1 MQEKIP
7 DLKQFRKE
15 SNRHVL
21 VLEAQVSEQDKYKLI
36 HLSNN
41 VLRTAGNDL
50 TGVMKKNYDQ
60 LVRTKRYRHLQSLYG
75 KAKKAGR
82 DKEMK
87 AVGAEMKQ
95 MQEEYHVTWEFCRQ
109 SMIRINKQYHLNSIF
124 ALTQAEDVWKGVEAC
139 LYREGKTLHFRK
151 YGDHPEIR
159 AKQAVR
165 GIIVRLD
172 GGSLS
177 FRIGD
182 ITLFPIINKPR
193 HTKTRCGHDTGV
205 KEAHDLFAE
214 EEIAAVCHYLE
225 DPETADRAALE
236 LFRKKGELMDTY
248 RPCYASLC
256 FKEIR
261 GRVRVFIHLTI
272 EGLPKPKRRK
282 DGSRRHQL
290 GRGVV
295 GCDIGPQTIACTSKK
310 EVILKNLA
318 ERGMSIKKREQKEAA
333 IQRKMARSRR
343 AMNPENYRE
352 DGTIRKGK
360 KTWKKSRRYRKL
372 QKQYRNLS
380 RIAAEN
386 RHFAINEDVNHI
398 RELGNVFVTEPGNA
412 KKLQKR
418 AKKTE
423 RQEELSEVKQKDGT
437 VKMIHK
443 YKRKKRHGR
452 SIQNRCPGYFQ
463 AQVKAKFE
471 RSGGVYIEVPF
482 DYRASQYDHTCGS
495 YIKKLLS
502 QRMYCLS
509 DGTRVQRDWY
519 SSFLLFCIGHSL
531 DKISRYKCKTY
542 FEAMYRMYL
551 ALEQY
556 IIENHIRVMNS
567 GIKAA

>member
-60 LVRTKRYRHLQSLYG
+60 LVHTKKYRHLQFLYG

-82 DKEMK
+82 EKEQK
-87 AVGAEMKQ
+87 AIGAEMKQ

-151 YGDHPEIR
+151 YGDYPEIR

-172 GGSLS
+172 GSSLN

-182 ITLFPIINKPR
+182 ITLFPIINKPG
-193 HTKTRCGHDTGV
+193 HTKTRRGHDTGV

-214 EEIAAVCHYLE
+214 EEIAAVCYYLE
-225 DPETADRAALE
+225 NPEAADRAALE

-256 FKEIR
+256 
-261 GRVRVFIHLTI
+261 
-272 EGLPKPKRRK
+272 
-282 DGSRRHQL
+282 
-290 GRGVV
+290 
-295 GCDIGPQTIACTSKK
+295 
-310 EVILKNLA
+310 LA

-333 IQRKMARSRR
+333 IQRKMDRSRR

-412 KKLQKR
+412 KKMQKR

-423 RQEELSEVKQKDGT
+423 RQEKLSEVKQKDDT

-542 FEAMYRMYL
+542 FETMYRMYL

>member
-75 KAKKAGR
+75 KAKKAKR
-82 DKEMK
+82 DKELK
-87 AVGAEMKQ
+87 AIGAEMKQ

-109 SMIRINKQYHLNSIF
+109 SMIKINKQYHLNSIF

-182 ITLFPIINKPR
+182 ITLFPIINKPG
-193 HTKTRCGHDTGV
+193 HTKTRRGHDTGV

-225 DPETADRAALE
+225 NPEAADRAALE

-272 EGLPKPKRRK
+272 EGLPKAKRRK
-282 DGSRRHQL
+282 DGSRRHQQ

-333 IQRKMARSRR
+333 IQRKMDRSRR

-360 KTWKKSRRYRKL
+360 KT
-372 QKQYRNLS
+372 
-380 RIAAEN
+380 
-386 RHFAINEDVNHI
+386 
-398 RELGNVFVTEPGNA
+398 
-412 KKLQKR
+412 
-418 AKKTE
+418 
-423 RQEELSEVKQKDGT
+423 
-437 VKMIHK
+437 
-443 YKRKKRHGR
+443 
-452 SIQNRCPGYFQ
+452 
-463 AQVKAKFE
+463 
-471 RSGGVYIEVPF
+471 
-482 DYRASQYDHTCGS
+482 
-495 YIKKLLS
+495 
-502 QRMYCLS
+502 
-509 DGTRVQRDWY
+509 
-519 SSFLLFCIGHSL
+519 
-531 DKISRYKCKTY
+531 
-542 FEAMYRMYL
+542 
-551 ALEQY
+551 
-556 IIENHIRVMNS
+556 
-567 GIKAA
+567 

>member
-109 SMIRINKQYHLNSIF
+109 SMIKINKQYHLNSIF

-172 GGSLS
+172 GGSLN

-182 ITLFPIINKPR
+182 ITLFPIINKPG
-193 HTKTRCGHDTGV
+193 HTKTRRGHDTGV
-205 KEAHDLFAE
+205 KEVHDLFAE

-225 DPETADRAALE
+225 NPEAADRAALE

-318 ERGMSIKKREQKEAA
+318 ERGMSIKKTGAEGSCHPEEDGPFQTGHEPGKLQGGRHHPKREKDLEEVQAVPETPEAVPQSEQDRCREPAFCHQRGREPYPGAWECVRDRTRQCKEAA
-333 IQRKMARSRR
+333 EAGK
-343 AMNPENYRE
+343 E
-352 DGTIRKGK
+352 DG
-360 KTWKKSRRYRKL
+360 
-372 QKQYRNLS
+372 
-380 RIAAEN
+380 A
-386 RHFAINEDVNHI
+386 
-398 RELGNVFVTEPGNA
+398 
-412 KKLQKR
+412 
-418 AKKTE
+418 
-423 RQEELSEVKQKDGT
+423 
-437 VKMIHK
+437 
-443 YKRKKRHGR
+443 
-452 SIQNRCPGYFQ
+452 
-463 AQVKAKFE
+463 
-471 RSGGVYIEVPF
+471 SGGAV
-482 DYRASQYDHTCGS
+482 
-495 YIKKLLS
+495 
-502 QRMYCLS
+502 
-509 DGTRVQRDWY
+509 
-519 SSFLLFCIGHSL
+519 
-531 DKISRYKCKTY
+531 
-542 FEAMYRMYL
+542 
-551 ALEQY
+551 
-556 IIENHIRVMNS
+556 
-567 GIKAA
+567 

>member
-75 KAKKAGR
+75 KAKKAKR
-82 DKEMK
+82 DKELK

-172 GGSLS
+172 GGSLN

-182 ITLFPIINKPR
+182 ITLFPIINKPG
-193 HTKTRCGHDTGV
+193 HTKTRRGHDTGV

-214 EEIAAVCHYLE
+214 EEIVAVCHYLE
-225 DPETADRAALE
+225 NPEAADRAALE

-272 EGLPKPKRRK
+272 DRIIYFL
-282 DGSRRHQL
+282 
-290 GRGVV
+290 
-295 GCDIGPQTIACTSKK
+295 II
-310 EVILKNLA
+310 I
-318 ERGMSIKKREQKEAA
+318 IK
-333 IQRKMARSRR
+333 
-343 AMNPENYRE
+343 
-352 DGTIRKGK
+352 
-360 KTWKKSRRYRKL
+360 
-372 QKQYRNLS
+372 
-380 RIAAEN
+380 
-386 RHFAINEDVNHI
+386 
-398 RELGNVFVTEPGNA
+398 
-412 KKLQKR
+412 
-418 AKKTE
+418 
-423 RQEELSEVKQKDGT
+423 
-437 VKMIHK
+437 
-443 YKRKKRHGR
+443 HG
-452 SIQNRCPGYFQ
+452 
-463 AQVKAKFE
+463 
-471 RSGGVYIEVPF
+471 
-482 DYRASQYDHTCGS
+482 
-495 YIKKLLS
+495 
-502 QRMYCLS
+502 
-509 DGTRVQRDWY
+509 
-519 SSFLLFCIGHSL
+519 
-531 DKISRYKCKTY
+531 
-542 FEAMYRMYL
+542 
-551 ALEQY
+551 
-556 IIENHIRVMNS
+556 
-567 GIKAA
+567 